1 MWGWYVKIES
11 VQLSED
17 GRTAV
22 LTTEPL
28 YQGRYNVTLNKVAS
42 RMTPANVSARQ
53 QSCSFMIARWP
64 RDRAFYMGR
73 FSMPLTIA
81 VVLLGALALNWLV
94 LRRRERVSEQTAE
107 AEHLLAGADSLDG
120 TGRTAQA
127 LGYTVLGCARL
138 HCREPLGGHCGKQPD
153 LGQRRRPVRPLPAGQ
168 PHPPPARRAGRAGR
182 SPCWCS
188 PLALIRRCLSTVR
201 RSPGNTVCR
210 ITIPCVWDARRYAW
224 CCERRKQ
231 KKLTKCASGHFY
243 DADKYPE
250 CPYCN
255 TGLQTDPSIVRS
267 GAAEESRKRPR

>member
-120 TGRTAQA
+120 TGALPKRWVTLFWAARGPIAESRWAGIVESSLILGSDAAQCDLCLPDSRIRPQHAVLAVRGEA
-127 LGYTVLGCARL
+127 LLVQ
-138 HCREPLGGHCGKQPD
+138 PLGPDTTVFVNGEKIAGEHCLQNND
-153 LGQRRRPVRPLPAGQ
+153 TLRLGRTT
-168 PHPPPARRAGRAGR
+168 
-182 SPCWCS
+182 
-188 PLALIRRCLSTVR
+188 IRLV
-201 RSPGNTVCR
+201 
-210 ITIPCVWDARRYAW
+210 
-224 CCERRKQ
+224 
-231 KKLTKCASGHFY
+231 L
-243 DADKYPE
+243 
-250 CPYCN
+250 
-255 TGLQTDPSIVRS
+255 
-267 GAAEESRKRPR
+267 